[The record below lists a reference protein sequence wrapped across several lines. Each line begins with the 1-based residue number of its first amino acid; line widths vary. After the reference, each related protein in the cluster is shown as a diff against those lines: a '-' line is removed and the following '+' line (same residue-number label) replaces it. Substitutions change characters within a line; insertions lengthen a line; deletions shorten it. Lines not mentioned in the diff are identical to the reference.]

1 MTSSLE
7 TECGFIKG
15 KDKEVNEKVKYK
27 QKKKD
32 ASYNKQRWAS
42 DEGNKHT
49 VFIVLKPTMFL
60 GCIRTHCPHRV
71 QKPAYTKNHKEI

>member
-27 QKKKD
+27 QEKKD
-32 ASYNKQRWAS
+32 ASYNKQR
-42 DEGNKHT
+42 
-49 VFIVLKPTMFL
+49 
-60 GCIRTHCPHRV
+60 
-71 QKPAYTKNHKEI
+71 